1 MSSCVYYAIIHRLRL
16 WHPWLSYLY
25 FPYQSLSFGNFFR
38 HSKTLNS
45 FEQLPSG
52 KKKIII
58 KFSSP
63 PSALHFVLLSLTLF
77 CKKINQREIPRSK
90 ISEIHILNSVTVINR
105 CFFKRKKRKKKKV
118 SEEFVVAILSC
129 FCLFYDMQYVCPR
142 FWVLKVCASD
152 SDILSRGPLLGSF

>member
-105 CFFKRKKRKKKKV
+105 CFFKRKKRKKKKSFWGV
-118 SEEFVVAILSC
+118 CSGNFVLLLPFLWHAVCLSQVLSSESLC
-129 FCLFYDMQYVCPR
+129 FW
-142 FWVLKVCASD
+142 FWHFIQRAS
-152 SDILSRGPLLGSF
+152 LR